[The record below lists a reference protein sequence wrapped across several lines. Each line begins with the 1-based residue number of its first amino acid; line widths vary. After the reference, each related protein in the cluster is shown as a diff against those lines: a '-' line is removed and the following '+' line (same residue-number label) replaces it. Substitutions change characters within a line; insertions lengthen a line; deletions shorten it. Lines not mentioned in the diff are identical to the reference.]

1 MMNTHTAMKARSLP
15 AIRTW
20 LVFAF
25 AATGMFLAWRSFANR
40 NLFFG
45 YVADDATEESPDYSS
60 QPADDADPPLTAE
73 TFRENVP
80 AFDISSSEEFSDSG
94 LPAELVL
101 PPQRCS
107 GSGPL
112 RFEGKIT
119 HSNPDFPGGAVRV
132 IISYRGDDGEWHE
145 RWSNHGGTS
154 LVDGQ
159 HLYRISFDGPSDPGT
174 YRVVFTVSH
183 VRVNV
188 EDLESLPREKRVV
201 MGLPIAEGLV
211 EFRD

>member
-1 MMNTHTAMKARSLP
+1 MSAHSITAN
-15 AIRTW
+15 RTW

-80 AFDISSSEEFSDSG
+80 EFDISSSEEFSDSG

-119 HSNPDFPGGAVRV
+119 HSNPDFPGGVVRV

-145 RWSNHGGTS
+145 RWSNSERTS

-159 HLYRISFDGPSDPGT
+159 HLYRVTLDGPSEPGT

-183 VRVNV
+183 QRVNV
-188 EDLESLPREKRVV
+188 EDLESIAPEKQVV
-201 MGLPIAEGLV
+201 WRIPFAEGMI